1 MRALFLQEVGG
12 DVKHLAEDEAEL
24 GDAFGVVDFIPQLV
38 HHANL
43 DELAELAD
51 DWLPE
56 SVHLY
61 CLDALRSTSILIA
74 FELFFVVFHHFGLR
88 CLLTE
93 RGFDL

>member
-1 MRALFLQEVGG
+1 MGG

-24 GDAFGVVDFIPQLV
+24 GDAFRVVDFIPQLV

-43 DELAELAD
+43 DELAEFAD

-61 CLDALRSTSILIA
+61 CLDALRTAPILVA
-74 FELFFVVFHHFGLR
+74 FDLLRVVYHHFGLL
-88 CLLTE
+88 CL
-93 RGFDL
+93 

>member
-43 DELAELAD
+43 DELAKLAD
-51 DWLPE
+51 EWLPE
-56 SVHLY
+56 GVHLY
-61 CLDALRSTSILIA
+61 CLGARQAAPIFVA
-74 FELFFVVFHHFGLR
+74 FELL
-88 CLLTE
+88 
-93 RGFDL
+93 